1 MSCLRLASTL
11 PSLYLGLSPRQS
23 KLVIAFFAIAITALY
38 LYNLDG
44 TGVLGPDEPRYS
56 AIGRTMASDGDWV
69 TPHLWGEPWFEKPPL
84 VYWTTAVATL
94 LGLNPDLAGRLPVAI
109 LSLAFLALWFV
120 LLKGEF
126 GERAAAA
133 STLLLATSAAW
144 LTYSEL
150 CLTDLPMAAF
160 FSLAVAF
167 ALTVLRSGPSVKNLA
182 ALGACLG
189 AAVLAKGLLPLV
201 LAVPL
206 LWFLRRH
213 WRRWWIAIATLTL
226 LAGPWY
232 ALVLLRNGHAF
243 LDVFF
248 FRQQF
253 SRLYSQ
259 SLQHVQPFYFYI
271 PVLLV
276 CLFPWTPLIATFRPR
291 HWSDPRVRLLTSVF
305 LFGLIFL
312 SLSIN
317 KLPGYLMPLLPSV
330 FALIGVSVAKSSAA
344 VESRSW
350 LLACALL
357 IAIIPFVGRWIPVLL
372 TSKISSP
379 RQLLLATLPV
389 TVGMIILFAMPLV
402 ISIALSPRVAA
413 PALALSCAIA
423 GLYIKSVVYP
433 TIDREASP
441 RVTWR
446 EISLRANDVCD
457 AGLHRAWRY
466 GLAFYRGSLLPLCSN
481 SPKPIQLRQSGT
493 RRPEIVIDA
502 HQIGSIQYE
511 QGRQPE

>member
-1 MSCLRLASTL
+1 MSCLRSASTL
-11 PSLYLGLSPRQS
+11 PSLYLGLSPPQR
-23 KLVIAFFAIAITALY
+23 KLVIALFAVAITVLY

-56 AIGRTMASDGDWV
+56 AIGRAMASDGDWI

-120 LLKGEF
+120 LLKAEF
-126 GERAAAA
+126 GERAAATSA
-133 STLLLATSAAW
+133 LLLATSAAW

-150 CLTDLPMAAF
+150 CLTDVPMAAF

-167 ALTVLRSGPSVKNLA
+167 ALTVLRSGPSARNLA

-213 WRRWWIAIATLTL
+213 WRRWWIALATFTL

-232 ALVLLRNGHAF
+232 ALVLVRNGHAF

-248 FRQQF
+248 FRQQL

-259 SLQHVQPFYFYI
+259 SLQHVQPLYFYV
-271 PVLLV
+271 PVLLA
-276 CLFPWTPLIATFRPR
+276 CLFPWTPLIASFRSR
-291 HWSDPRVRLLTSVF
+291 LWDDTRVRLLTSVF

-312 SLSIN
+312 SFSLN
-317 KLPGYLMPLLPSV
+317 KLPGYLVPLLPSV
-330 FALIGVSVAKSSAA
+330 FALIGVSVAESSRAF
-344 VESRSW
+344 ENRIW
-350 LLACALL
+350 LVGCALL
-357 IAIIPFVGRWIPVLL
+357 IALIPFVGRWIPVLL
-372 TSKISSP
+372 TSKIGSL
-379 RQLLLATLPV
+379 RQLLLASLPI
-389 TVGMIILFAMPLV
+389 TVGMMIFFALPLIV
-402 ISIALSPRVAA
+402 AIALSPRLAA
-413 PALALSCAIA
+413 PALTLCCLLA
-423 GLYIKSVVYP
+423 GLYVKSVIYP

-441 RVTWR
+441 RVTWH
-446 EISLRANDVCD
+446 EISLRADDVCD

-466 GLAFYRGSLLPLCSN
+466 GLAFYRGSLLPLCSD
-481 SPKPIQLRQSGT
+481 SPKPIQLRQIGT
-493 RRPEIVIDA
+493 SRPEIVIDA
-502 HQIGSIQYE
+502 HQIGSIHHD
-511 QGRQPE
+511 RSLRPE